1 MAEIA
6 PRDRLLPSLL
16 DRLTDND
23 PGSKGEAREFKVL
36 SLRQLR
42 QNVLRDLTWLLNTT
56 CLEADM
62 DLERWPA
69 VRTSVLNFGMPALA
83 GTCASEV
90 NPRTL
95 QQKIRE
101 AILTYEPRILANS
114 IRVQAQVD
122 ANAGASHNVLSFKIQ
137 AQLWAQ
143 PAPIELLMRTDI
155 DLETGQTS
163 VTEAAR

>member
-23 PGSKGEAREFKVL
+23 PGATVEAREFKVL

-42 QNVLRDLTWLLNTT
+42 QNVLRDLTWLMNTT
-56 CLEADM
+56 CLEANE
-62 DLERWPA
+62 DLGKWPA
-69 VRTSVLNFGMPALA
+69 VRKSVLNFGMPALS
-83 GTCASEV
+83 GNYASGID
-90 NPRTL
+90 PRAM

-101 AILTYEPRILANS
+101 AIIAYEPRLLANS
-114 IRVQAQVD
+114 VKVLAVVD
-122 ANAGASHNVLSFKIQ
+122 DNAGASRNVLSFKIQ

-143 PAPIELLMRTDI
+143 PAPIELMMRTDI
-155 DLETGQTS
+155 DLETGQTKIEE
-163 VTEAAR
+163 VTR